1 MRPPVGPDGTGC
13 DRSPSRDR
21 QGAMEFGSSS
31 RCQVRSEKMKYAV
44 IYEKTATGYSAYVPD
59 LPGCVA
65 AAATLEETEDLM
77 RGAIEMHLASMRED
91 GDPIPAPT
99 TLADY
104 IAVFA

>member
-1 MRPPVGPDGTGC
+1 
-13 DRSPSRDR
+13 
-21 QGAMEFGSSS
+21 
-31 RCQVRSEKMKYAV
+31 MKYAV

-65 AAATLEETEDLM
+65 AAATQQETEDLM

-104 IAVFA
+104 IAVLA